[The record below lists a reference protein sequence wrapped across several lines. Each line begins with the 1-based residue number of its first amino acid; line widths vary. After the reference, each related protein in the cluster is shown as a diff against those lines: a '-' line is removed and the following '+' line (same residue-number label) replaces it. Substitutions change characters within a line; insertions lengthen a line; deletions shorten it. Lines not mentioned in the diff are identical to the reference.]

1 MTWLFSPI
9 KSTDTNPGILD
20 DNRTHHGKAW
30 LTAVAVAKSP
40 FRESAFRESVLSS
53 VFSPLGHH

>member
-1 MTWLFSPI
+1 MTLFSPI

-30 LTAVAVAKSP
+30 LIAVAVVQRIAIP
-40 FRESAFRESVLSS
+40 RIGSVACFL
-53 VFSPLGHH
+53 VPWVIAARW